1 MIIRQLFD
9 PETSTYTYLL
19 ADEKSREALFIDP
32 VIEQLERDLRLLEEL
47 HCTLRYTLDTHVH
60 ADHIT
65 ASGSLRRQTGCQ
77 TALSRHAGVGC
88 ADIALN
94 DGDILKL
101 GDSEI
106 RVLETP
112 GHTPTCL
119 SFVAGN
125 HVFTGDALL
134 IRGCGRTD
142 FQQGDAA
149 ALYDSITQK
158 LFTLPD
164 DTLVRPGHDY
174 HGMLVSTIGEEK
186 QYNPRL
192 KLDKDAFIQFM
203 AKLNLPNPNRIH
215 EALPANLACGEKQE
229 A

>member
-19 ADEKSREALFIDP
+19 ADETTREALFIDP
-32 VIEQLERDLRLLEEL
+32 VIEQLERDLRLLSEL
-47 HCTLRYTLDTHVH
+47 DCKLIYSLDTHVH

-65 ASGSLRRQTGCQ
+65 SSGSLRTQTGCK
-77 TALSRHAGVGC
+77 TALSKHAGVGC
-88 ADIALN
+88 ADIALSDN
-94 DGDILKL
+94 DVIKL
-101 GDSEI
+101 GASEI
-106 RVLETP
+106 HVIETP

-119 SFVAGN
+119 SYYTDK
-125 HVFTGDALL
+125 HIFTGDSLL

-142 FQQGDAA
+142 FQQGDAGR
-149 ALYDSITQK
+149 LYDSITQK
-158 LFTLPD
+158 LFTLPT

-174 HGMLVSTIGEEK
+174 HGMLVSTIAEEK
-186 QYNPRL
+186 QFNPRL
-192 KLDKDAFIQFM
+192 KLDKSAFIQFM
-203 AKLNLPNPNRIH
+203 ANLNLPNPNKIH

>member
-19 ADEKSREALFIDP
+19 ADEETREALLIDP
-32 VIEQLERDLRLLEEL
+32 VIENLERDLRLLEEVG
-47 HCTLRYTLDTHVH
+47 CTLRYSLDTHVH

-65 ASGSLRRQTGCQ
+65 ASGSLRKQTGCQ
-77 TALSRHAGVGC
+77 TALSHHAGVGC
-88 ADIALN
+88 ADIALS
-94 DGDILKL
+94 DGDIIKL
-101 GDSEI
+101 GSSEI
-106 RVLETP
+106 QILETP

-125 HVFTGDALL
+125 HVFSGDALL

-142 FQQGDAA
+142 FQKGSAA
-149 ALYDSITQK
+149 DLYDSITQK
-158 LFTLPD
+158 LFTLPN
-164 DTLVRPGHDY
+164 DTLVRTGHDY

-186 QYNPRL
+186 QFNPRL
-192 KLDKDAFIQFM
+192 KLDKAGFIQFM
-203 AKLNLPNPNRIH
+203 GKLNLPNPNKIH
-215 EALPANLACGEKQE
+215 EALPANLACGEAQE

>member
-19 ADEKSREALFIDP
+19 ADEISHTALLIDP
-32 VIEQLERDLRLLEEL
+32 VIEQLERDLRLLREL
-47 HCTLRYTLDTHVH
+47 GCTLLYSLDTHVH

-65 ASGSLRRQTGCQ
+65 ASGSLRKQTGCQ
-77 TALSRHAGVGC
+77 TAVSHHAGVGC
-88 ADIALN
+88 ADIALKE
-94 DGDILKL
+94 GDIIKL
-101 GDSEI
+101 GDCEI

-119 SFVAGN
+119 SFIIDK
-125 HVFTGDALL
+125 HVFTGDSLL

-142 FQQGDAA
+142 FQQGDAGK
-149 ALYDSITQK
+149 LYDSITQK
-158 LFTLPD
+158 LFTLAD
-164 DTLVRPGHDY
+164 DVLVRPGHDY

-192 KLDKDAFIQFM
+192 KLDKAAFIQFM
-203 AKLNLPNPNRIH
+203 GKLNLPDPNKIH
-215 EALPANLACGEKQE
+215 EAIPANMGCGEQQ
-229 A
+229 AS